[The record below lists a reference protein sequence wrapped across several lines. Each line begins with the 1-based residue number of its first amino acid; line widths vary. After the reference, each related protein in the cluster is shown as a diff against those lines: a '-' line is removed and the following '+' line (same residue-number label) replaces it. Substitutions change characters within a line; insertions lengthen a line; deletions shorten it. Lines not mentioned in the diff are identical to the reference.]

1 VNCPLIGCTGLGV
14 IGSDQTNSGQPQE
27 MENSSGLSLMMFPRC
42 GGLEIRDFYIPLRNK
57 YKNISGIKSF
67 LPSMTLPVK
76 LVIVLAHPL
85 SLGKLTNLTLALRS
99 NYGDDVVI
107 VGGYSDSYLF
117 YNTEVTTRE
126 IIGLVLAGN
135 LQCSSSVITGGML
148 VESLENLHD
157 AIKRLDNSDVPK
169 ENSFSLM
176 FSCFSRGSM
185 TYGYENAQCLSLSE
199 VFPRTPVVGFFGTA
213 TFGCDREKLK
223 TRGLKP
229 GGRDFLHLDA
239 TVLCL
244 TSLVPL
250 K

>member
-1 VNCPLIGCTGLGV
+1 
-14 IGSDQTNSGQPQE
+14 
-27 MENSSGLSLMMFPRC
+27 M
-42 GGLEIRDFYIPLRNK
+42 
-57 YKNISGIKSF
+57 
-67 LPSMTLPVK
+67 
-76 LVIVLAHPL
+76 
-85 SLGKLTNLTLALRS
+85 
-99 NYGDDVVI
+99 VI

-117 YNTEVTTRE
+117 CNTDVTTRE
-126 IIGLVLAGN
+126 IIGLVLAGD
-135 LQCSSSVITGGML
+135 LQSSSVVLTGSML

-169 ENSFSLM
+169 DSSFSLM

-185 TYGYENAQCLSLSE
+185 TYGYENAQCSSLRE
-199 VFPRTPVVGFFGTA
+199 AFPSTPVVGFFGTA
-213 TFGCDREKLK
+213 AFGCDREKLK

-244 TSLVPL
+244 TSLAPM

>member
-1 VNCPLIGCTGLGV
+1 
-14 IGSDQTNSGQPQE
+14 
-27 MENSSGLSLMMFPRC
+27 M
-42 GGLEIRDFYIPLRNK
+42 
-57 YKNISGIKSF
+57 
-67 LPSMTLPVK
+67 
-76 LVIVLAHPL
+76 
-85 SLGKLTNLTLALRS
+85 
-99 NYGDDVVI
+99 VI

-135 LQCSSSVITGGML
+135 LQSSSTIITGGML

-199 VFPRTPVVGFFGTA
+199 AFPRTPVVGFFGTA
-213 TFGCDREKLK
+213 AFGCDREKLK

-244 TSLVPL
+244 TSLAPL